1 MNLFFTLVTLALGVF
16 SLVSVVIYLSR
27 RAKYRMNLQDLRLH
41 GKPHRRITQAELDE
55 LAKQTASLQ
64 RIQGSGGMSYEPIS
78 DSVYLISGGA
88 ASDGLELQVQSVKH
102 MSIAGIPV
110 EFPFPM
116 ESFLADNNQAEVV
129 IAKQFAVVIGLNG
142 HRLAQ

>member
-78 DSVYLISGGA
+78 DSVYLISGGT